1 MGYFSTWMYVC
12 VSTNICLYVCF
23 IVMEFFF
30 YNILY
35 IFAFLI
41 KISKSIHSTIDT
53 TTTREKRNARKKE
66 WIKHNL
72 TFVWVAS
79 FWDGGNVKTILFDFI
94 SSFRFLFFFPSTKSI
109 FTISMPFFSFRLRA
123 VFKVWRQSKLSK
135 WNKKTCREFC
145 WMHSYR
151 SVNSGWSES
160 Y

>member
-1 MGYFSTWMYVC
+1 MCVC
-12 VSTNICLYVCF
+12 VHKHMFVCVF
-23 IVMEFFF
+23 LCNGVFFC
-30 YNILY
+30 YYILY

-41 KISKSIHSTIDT
+41 KISKSIHLTIDT
-53 TTTREKRNARKKE
+53 TETRENRNARKKE

-79 FWDGGNVKTILFDFI
+79 FWVGEMWKRFCSI
-94 SSFRFLFFFPSTKSI
+94 SFHHFVFFSFFPSTKSI
-109 FTISMPFFSFRLRA
+109 FTISMPFFSFRMRA